1 MKIIRKPLNFERVS
15 YVTQDHFKLYMKELG
30 SNNIYRFYRKLIEFP
45 QKINLP
51 IKKKEVELLQGEF
64 EVEIRRKLEELFE
77 VESIY
82 QIELEFETL
91 VREYIRDIYLPSPE
105 LMKKCLKV
113 GEELMDIRA
122 KSKENEINVIKVKE
136 LAFVSKVKQ
145 ELKNSIYRQLTEEV
159 SFLEEKPC
167 IKLVI
172 ELDGSIR
179 KGA

>member
-1 MKIIRKPLNFERVS
+1 
-15 YVTQDHFKLYMKELG
+15 
-30 SNNIYRFYRKLIEFP
+30 
-45 QKINLP
+45 
-51 IKKKEVELLQGEF
+51 
-64 EVEIRRKLEELFE
+64 
-77 VESIY
+77 
-82 QIELEFETL
+82 
-91 VREYIRDIYLPSPE
+91 
-105 LMKKCLKV
+105 
-113 GEELMDIRA
+113 MDIRA